1 MTDLPARR
9 FNETDTDAIL
19 RRAAELSTG
28 GEESPAGRG
37 LTIEEMEALARDAGL
52 DPELVRRAAREVGVR
67 QAQAVSPWAG
77 APRRIVIEQEIS
89 RELTEELW
97 ESMVGEVRRTI
108 GEIGMVSQVGR
119 TRTWTMVLAAPR
131 GPTTRMVSLT
141 ATSHGGKT
149 TIRIEEQLNQLA
161 GALFGGIVGGYG
173 GGSTGI
179 WLGIGLGALHSPAV
193 AVGLLLANLIGSYSL
208 ARRLFIRAYRKRS
221 DELAE
226 LAVRL
231 AEARPLDG

>member
-1 MTDLPARR
+1 MADLPARR
-9 FNETDTDAIL
+9 FNESDTDAIL

-37 LTIEEMEALARDAGL
+37 LTIEEMEALASDAGL
-52 DPELVRRAAREVGVR
+52 DPELVRRAAREVSVR
-67 QAQAVSPWAG
+67 RAQAASPWAG
-77 APRRIVIEQEIS
+77 APRRIVIEQEID

-97 ESMVGEVRRTI
+97 ESMVGEIRQTI
-108 GEIGMVSQVGR
+108 GDIGLVSQVGR
-119 TRTWTMVLAAPR
+119 TRTWAMVPAAPR
-131 GPTTRMVSLT
+131 GPTIRMVSLT
-141 ATSHGGKT
+141 ATRHGGKT
-149 TIRIEEQLNQLA
+149 TIRLDEQLNQLA
-161 GALFGGIVGGYG
+161 GALFGGIVGGFG

-179 WLGIGLGALHSPAV
+179 SIGIGMGAFHSPAL
-193 AVGLLLANLIGSYSL
+193 AVGLVLTNLIASYGL

-231 AEARPLDG
+231 AEARPLDS